1 MKTLYIGAS
10 GLLGSYMK
18 IEADRPSHLEL
29 DITKPIKT
37 GEYDLIV
44 HAAAY
49 TDVQGAETDKREC
62 FNVNVAG
69 TLNLLLAYPNTP
81 VVYISTEYAHKP
93 VNFYSWTKKA
103 AEELIQQ
110 QRNYLIIRTLFKATP
125 WPFDKAF
132 TDQFT
137 GGDYVDVIAPMIDE
151 AIMKWNRKGRNMI
164 FVETGRKKIYELAK
178 RTKPDVIGNSIKDM
192 KVPIP
197 ADYTDDYD

>member
-164 FVETGRKKIYELAK
+164 FVETGSKTIYELAK

>member
-164 FVETGRKKIYELAK
+164 FVETGRKTIYELAK